1 MKLVCSGTLR
11 MPGRHCNSSALK
23 HCAVTGLTMQQIAS
37 PYGFVSTVADNFKR
51 DGTIREKYNA
61 ATRSTD
67 AAVKSGYQINVIGFG
82 WTNAAFLEFL
92 HQMPPAMVEKLAK
105 QQAAK

>member
-1 MKLVCSGTLR
+1 MQWDAPYAWAPLQFIGVEGLR
-11 MPGRHCNSSALK
+11 R
-23 HCAVTGLTMQQIAS
+23 
-37 PYGFVSTVADNFKR
+37 YGFDDDANRVSYAFVSTVAENFKR

-61 ATRSTD
+61 ATRSTE

-92 HQMPPAMVEKLAK
+92 HQMPAAMVEKLARE
-105 QQAAK
+105 QTAK